1 MKRLS
6 VLSLSALLLFS
17 CNDNKQV
24 QNEPAEQSEV
34 AKTALNTKTIS
45 ESNKTSSAQVIE
57 EVQLQEV
64 REEIEQAIKWLEADK
79 IDPIKIS

>member
-1 MKRLS
+1 MLKNIS
-6 VLSLSALLLFS
+6 LLLLTFFVYACS
-17 CNDNKQV
+17 KNK
-24 QNEPAEQSEV
+24 ESIETTAEQSEV
-34 AKTALNTKTIS
+34 ALNTKTTS
-45 ESNKTSSAQVIE
+45 KSNKTSSAQVIE